1 MFFFSLFLLAF
12 ISAGSY
18 FFVVVVVVSL
28 KFYPTFPGSYH
39 FLQVSELN
47 YTLILNIHIQLVSK
61 KRF

>member
-18 FFVVVVVVSL
+18 FFVVVVSL